1 MESFLQAE
9 HAPDTG
15 FEAALKSAVD
25 AWSVGQM
32 ALQTGDT
39 KEMPVRTAVEKY
51 RREQLAKTG
60 IEAGILERDPSRG
73 SRYRA
78 LMGKE
83 LRALIHDWI
92 RRWSEIVRRGTDA
105 YR

>member
-15 FEAALKSAVD
+15 FEAALKSALD

-51 RREQLAKTG
+51 RREQLANTG

-73 SRYRA
+73 IRYRA
-78 LMGKE
+78 LMDKE
-83 LRALIHDWI
+83 LRALIHD
-92 RRWSEIVRRGTDA
+92 
-105 YR
+105 